1 VGYEGA
7 CALLCALSAS
17 LGSAVVHAYRPFDG
31 TDASVAEPGEFEV
44 ELGPLGRLREGPES
58 AWIGPAVVANW
69 GLGEGRELVLEG
81 KVRTL
86 EGEASEADRTSLVD
100 DALCLKQVHR
110 RGSLQDPSGI
120 SIASECG
127 VLLPN
132 MRGASGTGATCAAI
146 ASHRMPA
153 ATIHVNAALSFTRE
167 HDTARFTSV
176 ILEGHHIAGLRP
188 VMELAHEH
196 ENRGPTTRSALAGV
210 IWRAK
215 EGLAFDAALRG
226 GRSGGEEIREIR
238 LGLTW
243 AFDLRQG
250 TR

>member
-1 VGYEGA
+1 VGYRGA

-17 LGSAVVHAYRPFDG
+17 LVPAVVHAFRPFDG
-31 TDASVAEPGEFEV
+31 TDASVAEPGEFEL
-44 ELGPLGRLREGPES
+44 ELGPLGRLREGPER

-81 KVRTL
+81 KARTL
-86 EGEASEADRTSLVD
+86 EGEGSEGRRASLVD
-100 DALCLKQVHR
+100 DALSLKQVHR
-110 RGSLQDPSGI
+110 RGSLQDASGI

-132 MRGASGTGATCAAI
+132 VHGEPGTGATCAAI
-146 ASHRMPA
+146 ASHRLPA
-153 ATIHVNAALSFTRE
+153 ATVHVNAALSLTRE
-167 HDTARFTSV
+167 HDTARFASV
-176 ILEGHHIAGLRP
+176 IVEGHDIAGLRP

-210 IWRAK
+210 IWRAR
-215 EGLAFDAALRG
+215 EGLSFDAALRG
-226 GRSGGEEIREIR
+226 GRAGGENMREIR

-243 AFDLRQG
+243 AFNLRQG